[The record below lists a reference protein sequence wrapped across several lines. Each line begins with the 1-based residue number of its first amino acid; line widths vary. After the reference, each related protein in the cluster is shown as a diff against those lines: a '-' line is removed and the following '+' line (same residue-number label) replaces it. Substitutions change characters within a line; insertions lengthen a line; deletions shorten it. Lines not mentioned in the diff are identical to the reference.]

1 MAASMNAQA
10 KKETSR
16 LTDDAII
23 NVAGVGEGGAYGFS
37 AMASSFEKGCLRVVN
52 TEMHWWFRDLIAL
65 G

>member
-16 LTDDAII
+16 LSDDVII
-23 NVAGVGEGGAYGFS
+23 NVAGVGEGGAYGVS
-37 AMASSFEKGCLRVVN
+37 AMSSSFEKGCLRVVN